1 MEMHKLNVIEKS
13 RGAQL
18 PLKME
23 MLIAGLEREKILGN
37 KGDKPGRVKGG
48 HNT

>member
-1 MEMHKLNVIEKS
+1 MIEKS

-23 MLIAGLEREKILGN
+23 MFIVGLKREKILGN
-37 KGDKPGRVKGG
+37 NGDKPGEVKGG